1 MLYGESA
8 GANLA
13 LVAALLARDEG
24 LNPPLTGLSLS
35 IPALLSAEAVP
46 DKYKAEYLS
55 YEQSGDTP
63 GLDTKSLDYLV
74 CMFAHLCAQR
84 APGNRY

>member
-13 LVAALLARDEG
+13 IVAALLARDEC
-24 LNPPLTGLSLS
+24 LSPPLTGLSLS
-35 IPALLSAEAVP
+35 IPAVLSEEAVP

-55 YEQSGDTP
+55 YEQSANTP

-74 CMFAHLCAQR
+74 CMFSHWCIQCFLAKS
-84 APGNRY
+84 Y